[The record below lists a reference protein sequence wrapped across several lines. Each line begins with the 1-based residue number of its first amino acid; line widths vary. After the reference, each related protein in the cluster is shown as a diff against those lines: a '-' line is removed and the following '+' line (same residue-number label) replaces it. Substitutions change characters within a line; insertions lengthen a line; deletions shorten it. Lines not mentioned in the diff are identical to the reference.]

1 MLEIIF
7 IHHLLKENDI
17 LLKNGERALFY
28 PSYNA
33 ALAKLPYQE
42 ISKPLKL
49 TTRLSD
55 EVYTSP
61 LDGMFT
67 TKAWADAIK
76 VGDQIIGSGLTRSLP
91 YRAMM
96 LIPKGISQAGKTI
109 LGPFTHFEKFFLC
122 NIYNSA

>member
-1 MLEIIF
+1 M
-7 IHHLLKENDI
+7 
-17 LLKNGERALFY
+17 FY

-61 LDGMFT
+61 LDGMFA

-96 LIPKGISQAGKTI
+96 LIPKGISQLVKLSWSIYT
-109 LGPFTHFEKFFLC
+109 LKKFFSAY
-122 NIYNSA
+122 YNSAWW